1 MRCGVIARKLGMSR
15 IFNDDGE
22 HVPVTV
28 LRIEDVEVLS
38 VKSIAKDGYSSVQLG
53 FSNKKSKNISKPL
66 RGFFAKAKAE
76 PKEKVVEFRVSEDAI
91 LNVGDK
97 LGVNHFVTGQK
108 VDVIGVSQGKGFSGA
123 MKRHNFGGMQASHGV
138 SISHRSHG
146 STGNSQDPGRTWKGK
161 KMAGQYGN
169 VRITTQN
176 LKVVK
181 LLEDDEPNIRWDAA
195 IALAKMGNRSGA
207 GIINSLMRRSY
218 YEGFREID
226 DWETEKAI
234 LVAINVASQL
244 GGSEFLSNL
253 ELLAKED
260 PSMDVRNA
268 AINALKSIERMESVS
283 G

>member
-28 LRIEDVEVLS
+28 LRLEDVEVLS
-38 VKSIAKDGYSSVQLG
+38 VKSIAKDGYTSVQLG

-76 PKEKVVEFRVSEDAI
+76 PKEKVVEFRVSEDAT

-181 LLEDDEPNIRWDAA
+181 LLENDDLILIQGAVPGSKNGVVLLRDAIKHKIPNEAPFPA
-195 IALAKMGNRSGA
+195 
-207 GIINSLMRRSY
+207 
-218 YEGFREID
+218 GFRDDSKSNKDDLSLSSDKNEKEI
-226 DWETEKAI
+226 
-234 LVAINVASQL
+234 S
-244 GGSEFLSNL
+244 SEV
-253 ELLAKED
+253 EGAKVE
-260 PSMDVRNA
+260 N
-268 AINALKSIERMESVS
+268 
-283 G
+283 

>member
-28 LRIEDVEVLS
+28 LRMEDVEVLS
-38 VKSIAKDGYSSVQLG
+38 VKSIAKDGYTSVQLG
-53 FSNKKSKNISKPL
+53 FSNKKLKNISKPL
-66 RGFFAKAKAE
+66 KGFFAKAKAE
-76 PKEKVVEFRVSEDAI
+76 PKYKVVEFRVSEDAI

-181 LLEDDEPNIRWDAA
+181 LFEDDDLILIQGSVPGSKNGVVLLRDAIKHKIPNEAPFPAGLRNDSKSNKDDLSLSSDKNEKEI
-195 IALAKMGNRSGA
+195 SSQVEGA
-207 GIINSLMRRSY
+207 EVEN
-218 YEGFREID
+218 
-226 DWETEKAI
+226 
-234 LVAINVASQL
+234 
-244 GGSEFLSNL
+244 
-253 ELLAKED
+253 
-260 PSMDVRNA
+260 
-268 AINALKSIERMESVS
+268 
-283 G
+283 

>member
-38 VKSIAKDGYSSVQLG
+38 VKSIEKDGYNSVQLG

-181 LLEDDEPNIRWDAA
+181 LLEDDDLILIQGSVPGSKNGVVLIRDAIKHKIPNEAPFPA
-195 IALAKMGNRSGA
+195 
-207 GIINSLMRRSY
+207 
-218 YEGFREID
+218 GFRNDSKSNKDDLSLSSDKNEKEI
-226 DWETEKAI
+226 
-234 LVAINVASQL
+234 S
-244 GGSEFLSNL
+244 SEVEGAEVEN
-253 ELLAKED
+253 
-260 PSMDVRNA
+260 
-268 AINALKSIERMESVS
+268 
-283 G
+283 